1 MSRWE
6 YKVVPAPTKGMKAKG
21 VKTPEARFALA
32 VETTINTLAAEG
44 WMYHRTDM
52 LPSIERAGL
61 TSTSTQWRNLLIF
74 KRPLAGDET
83 PEVLEMLPPPEEV
96 SDAEADDAPA
106 DASDEA
112 TDPASESTETSDT
125 NASEEDANDTVEN
138 TQEEQTDT
146 RQS

>member
-1 MSRWE
+1 
-6 YKVVPAPTKGMKAKG
+6 
-21 VKTPEARFALA
+21 
-32 VETTINTLAAEG
+32 
-44 WMYHRTDM
+44 MYHRTDM